1 MRTKKAIWYEVS
13 AKHNVEQEDGSQ
25 KSVTDIYVVD
35 AVSFSDTEETFLKEA
50 RKLFHGAVEVKN
62 INPATYKEAIFSD
75 NEDDNWYKAKIT
87 FKALDEE
94 TGKEKN
100 TNVTYMVQ
108 GSDLEDALNNII
120 SIVSEGDEN
129 YVAASV
135 SETKVMGFIER

>member
-13 AKHNVEQEDGSQ
+13 AKHNEEQEDGTN
-25 KSVTDIYVVD
+25 KTITDIYVVD
-35 AVSFSDTEETFLKEA
+35 AVSFSDSEDSFLKAA
-50 RKLFHGAVEVKN
+50 RKIFHGPVEVKN

-87 FKALDEE
+87 FTILDEE
-94 TGKEKN
+94 TGKEKK

-108 GSDLEDALNNII
+108 GEDLEDALNNVI
-120 SIVSEGDEN
+120 SLVSEGDEN

-135 SETKVMGFIER
+135 SETKVKGFIER